1 MVAKLATIKSRKIF
15 MYIVALYGKPQTHFR
30 FFHFRHIFM
39 ITDSW
44 NGSDPD
50 EFEKAFFQT
59 EKCHFLRFL
68 KEGCK

>member
-1 MVAKLATIKSRKIF
+1 VGSIPAQDGEKAEMIR
-15 MYIVALYGKPQTHFR
+15 GKPQNHFR

-39 ITDSW
+39 ITDAW